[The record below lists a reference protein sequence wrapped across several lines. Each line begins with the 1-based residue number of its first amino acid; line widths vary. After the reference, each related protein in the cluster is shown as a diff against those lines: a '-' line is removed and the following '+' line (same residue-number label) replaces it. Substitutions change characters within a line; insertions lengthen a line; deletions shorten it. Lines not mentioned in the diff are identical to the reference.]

1 VSLEGKRVVVT
12 GAASGIGRS
21 MAELFAAEGAA
32 VVAADL
38 DREGLDSL
46 CAEHPSITVVTA
58 DGAVEAD
65 VDRVVSAA
73 GDVVDV
79 LCNNAGL
86 MDRFLLAEEI
96 DPAEWDRVLAVNLT
110 APYLFCRRVLPG
122 MVARGDGR
130 VVNTASIAGIR
141 GGRAGAAYTASKHGL
156 VGLTRNIAVT
166 YGPSGI
172 RCNAICPGRT
182 RGGAKGAHAPG
193 AEMSE
198 RGVAIISGRD
208 ARPPTTL
215 VAAEIARVAVFLAGE
230 GGTGINGAELV
241 VDAGA
246 TAF

>member
-12 GAASGIGRS
+12 GAASGIGRA
-21 MAELFAAEGAA
+21 MAELFAAEEASVVATDLDGEGLESLRAA
-32 VVAADL
+32 QPTITAVTADVALERDVERVVAA
-38 DREGLDSL
+38 
-46 CAEHPSITVVTA
+46 
-58 DGAVEAD
+58 
-65 VDRVVSAA
+65 A
-73 GDVVDV
+73 GGTVDV

-96 DPAEWDRVLAVNLT
+96 DPAEWNRVIAVNLT
-110 APYLFCRRVLPG
+110 APYLFCRRVLPE

-130 VVNTASIAGIR
+130 IVNTASIAGIR

-182 RGGAKGAHAPG
+182 RGGAKGAHEPG
-193 AEMSE
+193 VAMSE
-198 RGVAIISGRD
+198 RGVAVISGRD

-215 VAAEIARVAVFLAGE
+215 AAAEIARVAVFLAGE
-230 GGTGINGAELV
+230 GGAAINGAELV